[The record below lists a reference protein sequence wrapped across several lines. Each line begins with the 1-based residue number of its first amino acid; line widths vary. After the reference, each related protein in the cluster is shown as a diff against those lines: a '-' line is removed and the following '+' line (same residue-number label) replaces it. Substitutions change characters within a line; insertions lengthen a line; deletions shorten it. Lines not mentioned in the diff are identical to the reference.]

1 MASKQGKRS
10 FDSLQVASENGQ
22 MMQFYLQRRFFTRF
36 KRILVNIVHS
46 NFQIQLGSWLCVKK
60 RGSRALER
68 FSSVEAN
75 TFLLQRQSLNPFI
88 SSCMSHGRG
97 TYRFL
102 ILLPSS
108 PRRYLNLGIFWSTV
122 RCLLPIGASVF
133 SESRIEA
140 SGNRCRHCSRESAEM
155 L

>member
-1 MASKQGKRS
+1 MASKRGKRS
-10 FDSLQVASENGQ
+10 FASLQVASESGQ
-22 MMQFYLQRRFFTRF
+22 IMRFYLQRQFFSRF
-36 KRILVNIVHS
+36 KRIVFNTVHCNFSDTARQLAVRKEKRIS
-46 NFQIQLGSWLCVKK
+46 NSRTLEQCRSKYFLAPEAIAQSIHRELWL
-60 RGSRALER
+60 
-68 FSSVEAN
+68 
-75 TFLLQRQSLNPFI
+75 
-88 SSCMSHGRG
+88 HGRG

-108 PRRYLNLGIFWSTV
+108 PRRFLNLGIFWSTV
-122 RCLLPIGASVF
+122 CCLLPIGASVF